1 MYLRRKKTL
10 LSGGTSSCFQES
22 DPMGN
27 KRVQRADSLLLTSDV
42 VPEAPGFPSC
52 TNCAACVRL
61 VVQLV
66 PIRARNHSFQ
76 VRRNCP
82 NNGELPR
89 FRKIVSCDS
98 LYQKVQWL
106 LTLCLTNFGIKSTI
120 NSDMCV
126 FDWDVN
132 CKSSFF

>member
-1 MYLRRKKTL
+1 MEHYTQSDL
-10 LSGGTSSCFQES
+10 LVFFDVFAQKENILSDGTSSCFQQS

-61 VVQLV
+61 VVQFV

-76 VRRNCP
+76 VRRPCP
-82 NNGELPR
+82 NSGELPH
-89 FRKIVSCDS
+89 FRKITS
-98 LYQKVQWL
+98 L
-106 LTLCLTNFGIKSTI
+106 
-120 NSDMCV
+120 
-126 FDWDVN
+126 
-132 CKSSFF
+132 